1 MICSLHFSI
10 FIFEIIIIIQLFIFL
25 LTFSLL
31 PLSLSFPLLFPHTQ
45 GPQVDWD
52 PDIIAA
58 LDDDDKDNDKENDDT
73 LEDDFILQVSLRPFD
88 SPINIKIG

>member
-31 PLSLSFPLLFPHTQ
+31 PLSLSFPLLFPFTQ

-58 LDDDDKDNDKENDDT
+58 LDDDDTDNDKENDDT

>member
-1 MICSLHFSI
+1 MNFSI
-10 FIFEIIIIIQLFIFL
+10 LNYYYSTFIL
-25 LTFSLL
+25 LLSFSLL
-31 PLSLSFPLLFPHTQ
+31 PLSLSFPLLFPFTQ

-58 LDDDDKDNDKENDDT
+58 LDDDANDDKENDDT

>member
-1 MICSLHFSI
+1 MICSLI
-10 FIFEIIIIIQLFIFL
+10 FQFWIIIIQLFIL
-25 LTFSLL
+25 LLSFSLL
-31 PLSLSFPLLFPHTQ
+31 PFFLSFPLLFPFTQ

-58 LDDDDKDNDKENDDT
+58 LDDDDTDNDKENDDT

>member
-1 MICSLHFSI
+1 MICSLI
-10 FIFEIIIIIQLFIFL
+10 FQFWIIIIQLFIL
-25 LTFSLL
+25 LLSFSLL
-31 PLSLSFPLLFPHTQ
+31 PLFLSFPLLFPFTQ

-58 LDDDDKDNDKENDDT
+58 LDDDDTDNDKENDDT

>member
-10 FIFEIIIIIQLFIFL
+10 SIFEIIIIIQLFIL
-25 LTFSLL
+25 LLSFSLL
-31 PLSLSFPLLFPHTQ
+31 PLSLSFPLLFPFTQ

-58 LDDDDKDNDKENDDT
+58 LDDDANDDKENDDT